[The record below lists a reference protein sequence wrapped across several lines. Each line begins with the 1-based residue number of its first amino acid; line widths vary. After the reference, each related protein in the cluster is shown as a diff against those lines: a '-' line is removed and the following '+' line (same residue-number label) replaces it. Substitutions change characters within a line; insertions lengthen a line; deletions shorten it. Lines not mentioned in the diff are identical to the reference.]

1 MSTKTLNSGLFP
13 VGKTGSSSGR
23 GPVSKLFAVLS
34 AFTAGRSA
42 AAEYRRQVAQGVDPV
57 KAVHSAFA
65 RSGMQ
70 V

>member
-1 MSTKTLNSGLFP
+1 MSTKALESNLIPAQAGL
-13 VGKTGSSSGR
+13 GGGN
-23 GPVSKLFAVLS
+23 GPMSKLLAVLS

-42 AAEYRRQVAQGVDPV
+42 AAEYRRQVAQGIDPV

-65 RSGMQ
+65 RSGMR